1 MVWPRDRH
9 KFGICL
15 WFHHL
20 GHWFSPPW
28 LGCGTHPGSCRCRFH
43 DRLSDQYHSKSDPWA
58 HGHHRLRVCPSLS
71 AISSLPDHPS
81 SNSTRA
87 ATYHVIINT
96 LKGLGRTKMDAAFGL
111 VGLFSLYAI
120 RMTCDYLSRRYPRR
134 GLHCPYVLRV
144 TPSNYYHSDKMFF
157 FISAFRSAFV
167 IVVLT
172 LASWLYTRHRKS
184 AKGTYPIKILQNV
197 PRGLKHVGT
206 PNIDSQLLSALAPKL
221 PVATIIMLLE
231 HIAISKCKLVHKTT
245 F

>member
-1 MVWPRDRH
+1 
-9 KFGICL
+9 
-15 WFHHL
+15 
-20 GHWFSPPW
+20 
-28 LGCGTHPGSCRCRFH
+28 
-43 DRLSDQYHSKSDPWA
+43 
-58 HGHHRLRVCPSLS
+58 
-71 AISSLPDHPS
+71 
-81 SNSTRA
+81 
-87 ATYHVIINT
+87 
-96 LKGLGRTKMDAAFGL
+96 
-111 VGLFSLYAI
+111 
-120 RMTCDYLSRRYPRR
+120 
-134 GLHCPYVLRV
+134 
-144 TPSNYYHSDKMFF
+144 MFF